1 MSLGLGRAA
10 RRRQRRLRMLK
21 WTTVVGVFLGL
32 GAFSYFS
39 GAKLAEIEVAQLRV
53 RLDLQLRTVAD
64 LRAENEKLRQA
75 ETAARAK
82 ESSWRERHAR
92 EVPAGK
98 PKELFLRMKEQIDK
112 GASTERLAF
121 MIDAAADT
129 STCEGQ
135 PVTKRFLV
143 RTPLYAGASDS
154 VTIADNLLTVT
165 AEGPSATNSA
175 GEPEAWFDPAAQTI
189 VRFISLGGKRTSKVS
204 GTLPLHH
211 SVVIG
216 GTEYRF
222 TLVKGDRRG
231 FIHVTADR
239 CPLAGKNAGKTA
251 GKTREAKRATG
262 GNQTIIPATP
272 PPAPPAAPASAE

>member
-10 RRRQRRLRMLK
+10 RRRQRRLRTLK
-21 WTTVVGVFLGL
+21 WATIIGVFLGL

-53 RLDLQLRTVAD
+53 RLDQQLRNVAD
-64 LRAENEKLRQA
+64 LRAENERLRQA
-75 ETAARAK
+75 ETAARAT

-92 EVPAGK
+92 EVPTGK
-98 PKELFLRMKEQIDK
+98 PKDLFLRMKALLDK
-112 GASTERLAF
+112 GASTKRLAF

-129 STCEGQ
+129 STCEGR

-154 VTIADNLLTVT
+154 VTTADNLLTVT

-175 GEPEAWFDPAAQTI
+175 GEPEAWFDPGQPMTI
-189 VRFISLGGKRTSKVS
+189 RFISVGGKRTSKVS
-204 GTLPLHH
+204 GVLPLHH
-211 SVVIG
+211 SVVMS

-222 TLVKGDRRG
+222 TMVRGDRRG
-231 FIHVTADR
+231 FVHVTADR
-239 CPLAGKNAGKTA
+239 CPLG
-251 GKTREAKRATG
+251 GKTREAKRATR
-262 GNQTIIPATP
+262 GNQTIVPATAP
-272 PPAPPAAPASAE
+272 PPAPPAAPAAAE